1 MMNNVMIMI
10 KIVMSTAF
18 LMVKMTMV
26 HNEDNNSIGNN
37 NYDINDNDENSDNDD
52 NDKRDTRN

>member
-1 MMNNVMIMI
+1 MNNVMIMI
-10 KIVMSTAF
+10 KILITAF

-26 HNEDNNSIGNN
+26 DNEDNNSIGNN

>member
-1 MMNNVMIMI
+1 MNNVMIMI
-10 KIVMSTAF
+10 KILITAF

-26 HNEDNNSIGNN
+26 HNEDNDSIDNN
-37 NYDINDNDENSDNDD
+37 NYDINDNDENNDD